1 MIESEKNLELRRKFH
16 DYLEKTMEEVKNH
29 PEYDFNKNNYHLNSE
44 DGKLAL
50 IVLDYTTTLRDL
62 IVDLRR
68 VEVFIRRFS
77 NKSFYNENDIDELDY
92 IKYHNEVFIHKIH
105 TILEIKKLAINKFYK
120 IGLKEKD
127 CSWKNLKNQPK
138 LKDNPIMKV
147 LEFYFNSFEHII
159 EHRNL
164 NTHRAQFFD
173 KKNEELKLD
182 NLIYSSSEKSGIDV
196 GDEFKKIMPKPV
208 LNYLI
213 KDYKKEKIAY
223 IKNANNVAE
232 KYVEYFET
240 FILMD
245 FFRITK

>member
-50 IVLDYTTTLRDL
+50 IVLNYTSTLKEL

-105 TILEIKKLAINKFYK
+105 TILEIKKLAINKIYK
-120 IGLKEKD
+120 IGV
-127 CSWKNLKNQPK
+127 NRQH
-138 LKDNPIMKV
+138 KV
-147 LEFYFNSFEHII
+147 
-159 EHRNL
+159 
-164 NTHRAQFFD
+164 D
-173 KKNEELKLD
+173 
-182 NLIYSSSEKSGIDV
+182 
-196 GDEFKKIMPKPV
+196 
-208 LNYLI
+208 
-213 KDYKKEKIAY
+213 
-223 IKNANNVAE
+223 
-232 KYVEYFET
+232 
-240 FILMD
+240 
-245 FFRITK
+245 